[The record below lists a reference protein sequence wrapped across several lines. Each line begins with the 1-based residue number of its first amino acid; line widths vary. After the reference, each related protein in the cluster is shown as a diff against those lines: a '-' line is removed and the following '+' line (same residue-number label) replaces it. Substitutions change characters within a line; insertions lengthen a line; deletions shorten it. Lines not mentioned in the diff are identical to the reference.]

1 LIVLPAFGQ
10 GAGGWRPFARDAALV
25 PLWRDLALSGLPT
38 EASLSSLASV
48 LPLAMAYDAKWGR
61 AIGRHLVPLA
71 LFDGFEP
78 EPRGASDRRRAFD
91 VYAASRKR
99 LAAAL
104 ADGEPELAAATIVLL
119 RARALLMADLAG
131 DRDLAEQAARDVN
144 AFEPR
149 R

>member
-1 LIVLPAFGQ
+1 
-10 GAGGWRPFARDAALV
+10 
-25 PLWRDLALSGLPT
+25 
-38 EASLSSLASV
+38 
-48 LPLAMAYDAKWGR
+48 MAYDAKWGR

-78 EPRGASDRRRAFD
+78 EPRGASDRRRAFE
-91 VYAASRKR
+91 VRAASRKR